1 MRLIP
6 SDNRFFDLLSDA
18 AGNLVTG
25 AALLTELIAADPDDR
40 GAITAR
46 MRQTEH
52 AGDEV
57 THDIMHRLNTSFVTP
72 FDREDIS
79 MLAGRLD
86 DVLDAMDEAADLT
99 VLYRIGSFPAG
110 VTAQVDCLTRAAHAT
125 AAAMPKLAKPADL
138 DQYWITVN
146 DLENEAD
153 DVYRSLRA
161 ELFNNGTDA
170 IAVMKHKEVIDH
182 LESASDCFERA
193 ANVVQTIAAKES

>member
-6 SDNRFFDLLSDA
+6 TDTRFFALLSDA

-25 AALLTELIAADPDDR
+25 AQLLGELIAAAPADR
-40 GAITAR
+40 SAITAR

-52 AGDEV
+52 SGDEI
-57 THDIMHRLNTSFVTP
+57 THDIMNRLNTSFVTP

-79 MLAGRLD
+79 NLAGRLD
-86 DVLDAMDEAADLT
+86 DVLDAMDEAADLA

-110 VTAQVDCLTRAAHAT
+110 VADQVDCLTRAAAAT
-125 AAAMPKLAKPADL
+125 ADAMPKLANLHDL

-153 DVYRSLRA
+153 DVYRTLRA
-161 ELFNNGTDA
+161 NLFNNGTDA
-170 IAVMKHKEVIDH
+170 IAVMKIKEVIDQ
-182 LESASDCFERA
+182 LESAADCFEHA
-193 ANVVQTIAAKES
+193 ANIVQTIAAKES